1 MQLLEKSTY
10 SQTNNIDANPVKH
23 IESSTK
29 EYLHTSFLLWEY
41 KNSYNKKEYREL
53 LQGFGWDKGTTEQ
66 RRALKLAEHYQD
78 FAHRPYALFQIPV
91 TTLLK
96 LCSDKYKPIIKQ
108 LEVTKQEITFDFVD
122 QLIKDRAA
130 QLKKEKESQAPSLPS
145 IWKRNCRQE
154 RYAQY
159 PPLYEKDEQTGIL
172 TQKLMDEYGLTPQY
186 ILRESI
192 FNFYNKYTSFAVEES
207 IIHDVGD
214 VVEDESESNDYDN
227 NKPDIKSNQSQTV
240 EEKWSRLNQQLKTD
254 IEDIGEVSKENGQL
268 IFESCQQ
275 WEAAVP
281 SSKKWSAIGNICGYQ
296 EKLLKHLSNYA
307 YRNHPEWRHS
317 WGAILASYHNFSE
330 ELEWVGINVRTAALI
345 AMGYKIPAIVKVNDG
360 SFGDKQG
367 RIIELHGDNDK
378 PILVKFEDFQGYF
391 HFRELDIVTEA
402 ETFAYYT
409 SVEQIKE
416 EEYLEEPEESDI
428 ELKSTPLETAIK
440 VLINGSW
447 ENIRDVFNQNPGI
460 KEEAWSALN
469 TKQRQRVIDITPE
482 IVKVLNIAKK
492 DGVISEYKE
501 IAVGVYQVKLPG
513 KILWEQ
519 RAYHELEMRHYL
531 RGWREAIDKKVNTSN

>member
-1 MQLLEKSTY
+1 MQTLQKSTY
-10 SQTNNIDANPVKH
+10 SQTQSIDADPVKH
-23 IESSTK
+23 LENSTS
-29 EYLHTSFLLWEY
+29 EYLHVSFLLWEY
-41 KNSYNKKEYREL
+41 KRAYSKAEYREL
-53 LQGFGWDKGTTEQ
+53 LKEYCWDKGSTEEK
-66 RRALKLAEHYQD
+66 RALKLAEHFQD
-78 FAHRPYALFQIPV
+78 FIYRPQALTQIPV

-96 LCSDKYKPIIKQ
+96 LCSEKYSPLIEELKQ
-108 LEVTKQEITFDFVD
+108 FDDEDITCDHVFK
-122 QLIKDRAA
+122 LIKDRAA
-130 QLKKEKESQAPSLPS
+130 QLKKEKESQIPQKPS

-172 TQKLMDEYGLTPQY
+172 TQKLMDEYGLAPQY

-192 FNFYNKYTSFAVEES
+192 FNFYNKYTSESVEES
-207 IIHDVGD
+207 IVHDV
-214 VVEDESESNDYDN
+214 EDKSQSNDCDN
-227 NKPDIKSNQSQTV
+227 NEPDIKSNQIQTV
-240 EEKWSRLNQQLKTD
+240 EEKWFQLNQQLKTD
-254 IEDIGEVSKENGQL
+254 IEDIGEVSQENGQL

-307 YRNHPEWRHS
+307 YGNHSEWRHS
-317 WGAILASYHNFSE
+317 WGAILASYNDFE
-330 ELEWVGINVRTAALI
+330 QELEWVGINLRTDVLI

-391 HFRELDIVTEA
+391 HWSELDIVTEA

-409 SVEQIKE
+409 SVEPIKE

-428 ELKSTPLETAIK
+428 ELKLSPLETAIK

-447 ENIRDVFNQNPGI
+447 EDIRDVFNQNPGI
-460 KEEAWSALN
+460 KGQAWSALN
-469 TKQRQRVIDITPE
+469 NTQRKRVIDITPE
-482 IVKVLNIAKK
+482 IVKVLNQAKRE
-492 DGVISEYKE
+492 GVIAEYKE

-513 KILWEQ
+513 KLLWEQ
-519 RAYHELEMRHYL
+519 RAYHEIEMRHYL
-531 RGWREAIDKKVNTSN
+531 RGWREAMLKKVKTPNKT